1 MGFFSLDYLF
11 FDIKKIGYVKNS
23 RLYRYPANHF
33 DIFIFCLK
41 KDYLEKATHYEIL
54 NSLR

>member
-41 KDYLEKATHYEIL
+41 KTIL
-54 NSLR
+54 RKLLIMKS